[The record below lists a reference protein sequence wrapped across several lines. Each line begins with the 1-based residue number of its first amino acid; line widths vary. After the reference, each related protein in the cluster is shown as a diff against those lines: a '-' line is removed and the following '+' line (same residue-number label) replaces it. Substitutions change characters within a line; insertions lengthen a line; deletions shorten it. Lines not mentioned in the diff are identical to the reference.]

1 MKNKLLITS
10 ALVGA
15 LAIAGSAVA
24 ETKISGSASYTYSF
38 LGSDTVGAGHQGYG
52 SEVQLDIA
60 NSGDLNVGGLK
71 YKAGFSMEKDGSD
84 TAGDWGE
91 GNYFSVVSGK
101 TEVMFNRDKA
111 PNLSQSATPR
121 VGQML
126 NTQGAGTTFS
136 SYDYS
141 PGTLAKDQFNVALI
155 QGTDVGTISLVYAP
169 KVGDTGGV
177 NDGVLASSQL
187 GGSVMDIVYS
197 GNLGVKG
204 LSAVAGYSK
213 MQKQTGTVV
222 HVADNTAKQLG
233 IGYNFGQ
240 FAVGVTRNRA
250 TATTDVD
257 TTSTEYGATFA
268 VSDNMSIGILHGI
281 GDTNGAAE
289 NEKLTSATIGY
300 NLGPATLEVYF
311 LQLEDAGG
319 SATAKDQEK
328 AAVRIST
335 KF

>member
-24 ETKISGSASYTYSF
+24 ETKITGSLSYTYSA
-38 LGSDTVGAGHQGYG
+38 LGSDTAGAGAQGYG

-71 YKAGFSMEKDGSD
+71 YKAGFSMEQDGGQ

-111 PNLSQSATPR
+111 PNMSQSATPR

-126 NTQGAGTTFS
+126 STQAGGTAVS
-136 SYDYS
+136 IYDYS
-141 PGTLAKDQFNVALI
+141 PGAANTMAKDSFNVALI
-155 QGTDVGTISLVYAP
+155 QGTDIGTISLVHAP
-169 KVGDTGGV
+169 KVGDTGGA
-177 NDGVLASSQL
+177 NDNFIASNQS
-187 GGSVMDIVYS
+187 GGSVTDIVYS

-213 MQKQTGTVV
+213 MEKQAGATSDTI
-222 HVADNTAKQLG
+222 AKQYG
-233 IGYNFGQ
+233 IAYNFGQ
-240 FAVGVTRNRA
+240 FAVGVTRNKVGS
-250 TATTDVD
+250 TSDVD
-257 TTSTEYGATFA
+257 TTNTEYGATYA
-268 VSDNMSIGILHGI
+268 VSDNMSFGILHAT
-281 GDTNGAAE
+281 GDQEGKTTK
-289 NEKLTSATIGY
+289 EKVSSATIGY
-300 NLGPATLEVYF
+300 NLGPATLEVYY
-311 LQLEDAGG
+311 LQVKDAGG
-319 SATAKDQEK
+319 VSTALDQDK

-335 KF
+335 AF

>member
-24 ETKISGSASYTYSF
+24 ETKITGSLSYTYSA
-38 LGSDTVGAGHQGYG
+38 LGSDTAGAGAQGYG

-71 YKAGFSMEKDGSD
+71 YKAGFSMEKDGD
-84 TAGDWGE
+84 NTAGDWGE

-126 NTQGAGTTFS
+126 NTQSAGTAKAI
-136 SYDYS
+136 YDYS
-141 PGTLAKDQFNVALI
+141 PGTLAKDSFNVALI
-155 QGTDVGTISLVYAP
+155 QGTDVGNISLVYAP
-169 KVGDTGGV
+169 KVGDTGGG
-177 NDGVLASSQL
+177 NDNFIASNQS

-197 GNLGVKG
+197 GNFGVKG

-213 MQKQTGTVV
+213 LEKQTGATS
-222 HVADNTAKQLG
+222 DTTAKQYG

-240 FAVGVTRNRA
+240 FAVGVTRNKA
-250 TATTDVD
+250 TASTDVD
-257 TTSTEYGATFA
+257 TTSTEYGATYA
-268 VSDNMSIGILHGI
+268 VSDNMSFGILHAT
-281 GDTNGAAE
+281 GDQEAKTA

-300 NLGPATLEVYF
+300 NLGPATLELYY
-311 LQLEDAGG
+311 LQLDNAGG
-319 SATAKDQEK
+319 VSTAKDQEK

>member
-24 ETKISGSASYTYSF
+24 ETKITGSLSYTYSA
-38 LGSDTVGAGHQGYG
+38 LGSDTAGAGAQGYG

-84 TAGDWGE
+84 GEGDWGE

-126 NTQGAGTTFS
+126 NTQAGSTSFS
-136 SYDYS
+136 VYDYS
-141 PGTLAKDQFNVALI
+141 PGNLAKDSFNVALI
-155 QGTDVGTISLVYAP
+155 QGTDAGTISLVYAP
-169 KVGDTGGV
+169 KISDTGAN
-177 NDGVLASSQL
+177 NDKIAASTQT

-197 GNLGVKG
+197 GNFGVKG

-213 MQKQTGTVV
+213 TEKQTGT
-222 HVADNTAKQLG
+222 ASDTTARQLG

-300 NLGPATLEVYF
+300 NLGPATLEVYY